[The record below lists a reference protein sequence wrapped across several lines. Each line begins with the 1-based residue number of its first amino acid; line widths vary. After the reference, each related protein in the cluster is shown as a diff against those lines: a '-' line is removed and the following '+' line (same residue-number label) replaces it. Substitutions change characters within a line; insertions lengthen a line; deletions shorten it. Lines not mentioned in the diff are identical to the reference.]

1 MNDHLDNETREYM
14 NEKAKAALLDAKRLF
29 MQDAPLE
36 EIGAALDEAAMY
48 AGTDFMDY
56 WVLGLQ
62 NDILR
67 LEADDE
73 SFPEYSRKTILE
85 DFNEAMRECVP
96 EGHHL
101 SLMPAF

>member
-14 NEKAKAALLDAKRLF
+14 NAKAKAALMTAKTLF
-29 MQDAPLE
+29 MEDASLE

-48 AGTDFMDY
+48 AGTDTMDF

-67 LEADDE
+67 LDDE
-73 SFPEYSRKTILE
+73 EGKWPDYDRGTILK

-96 EGHHL
+96 EGYNL